1 MPGREKAARS
11 PCEEPPRTSSD
22 SGAWHRKSC
31 ARAHAC
37 EVHTCR
43 RPSVGLGPRD
53 RAPDHATR
61 RLPCRAHAGGRAYR
75 VLALAACVIALS
87 LHNLGEQHAR
97 YILFFYWH
105 TAVQIAEI
113 FCDVSWKC
121 VPFVIKHPILHQFCT
136 INQVKKATPR
146 EFLKRVLKCP
156 QQRPSVH

>member
-1 MPGREKAARS
+1 MAAISHLDRKLETPLLHGWIHLALLMTIRVPGREKDARS

-22 SGAWHRKSC
+22 SGARHRKSC

-87 LHNLGEQHAR
+87 LHNLGEQYAR

-105 TAVQIAEI
+105 TAVKIAEI
-113 FCDVSWKC
+113 FCDVSS
-121 VPFVIKHPILHQFCT
+121 PG
-136 INQVKKATPR
+136 
-146 EFLKRVLKCP
+146 
-156 QQRPSVH
+156 SVYLS